1 MRRTTIKNKA
11 TTFAALTLGA
21 AVLAAGPAD
30 GSVSAPKKT
39 VKIGDNFFSPK
50 RMTVTAGTV
59 VSWKWKSDN
68 ADSHDVKLR
77 KGPRGV
83 KRFHSDI
90 ASTDFT
96 YRKKLSKRGTYSLL
110 CTLHEGMTQK
120 ITVK

>member
-1 MRRTTIKNKA
+1 MRRTTIKSKA

-30 GSVSAPKKT
+30 GAISAPKKT
-39 VKIGDNFFSPK
+39 VKVGDNFFSPK
-50 RMTVTAGTV
+50 RMTVKSGTV
-59 VSWKWKSDN
+59 VSWKWNSDN
-68 ADSHDVKLR
+68 ADSHDVKLK

-83 KRFHSDI
+83 KKFHSDI

-96 YRKKLSKRGTYSLL
+96 YKKKLTKKGAYSLL